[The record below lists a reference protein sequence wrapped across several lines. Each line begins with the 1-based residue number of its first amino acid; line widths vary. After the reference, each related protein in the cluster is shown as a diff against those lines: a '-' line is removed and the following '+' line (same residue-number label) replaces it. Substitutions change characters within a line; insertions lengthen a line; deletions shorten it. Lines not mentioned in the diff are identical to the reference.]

1 MHERGCEARIKK
13 KREEKKSLS
22 SCQRSDKLSV
32 GGGWIRDTE
41 GGSLQPREVHTAFQ
55 RTPVMAPM
63 MADGFAFRV

>member
-1 MHERGCEARIKK
+1 MNEVARPALKK
-13 KREEKKSLS
+13 NVRKKIVLS